1 MMQVYSSCLF
11 LQFSFSL
18 QVLPHLRPIR
28 SYRKKDLVPDS
39 MLVFK
44 LTAHAPYNALMPAL
58 LSRKCVKIISKLNEG
73 NNLELKL
80 SYSLI
85 MYKENIKKIMFNECV
100 EIR

>member
-1 MMQVYSSCLF
+1 
-11 LQFSFSL
+11 
-18 QVLPHLRPIR
+18 
-28 SYRKKDLVPDS
+28 

-44 LTAHAPYNALMPAL
+44 LTAHAPYNAVMPTL

-85 MYKENIKKIMFNECV
+85 MYKENIKKNYV
-100 EIR
+100 

>member
-1 MMQVYSSCLF
+1 M
-11 LQFSFSL
+11 QFSFSL
-18 QVLPHLRPIR
+18 QVLHHLRSIR

-58 LSRKCVKIISKLNEG
+58 LARKCVKIISKLNEG

-85 MYKENIKKIMFNECV
+85 MYKENIKKNYV
-100 EIR
+100 